1 MLKVDVFLLH
11 ICRILHL
18 AIIHEEE
25 FIAQQLIQLFPKNV
39 LDIQNNLY
47 QVSLTS
53 LFLTTSSFYWNF
65 LLPSGFLSVVILFLE
80 TLPLFLF
87 VLLEKRCSSLWADW
101 ERRHCGW
108 FQWQLFRGFE
118 WKIPSSNSCRNRIT
132 ESGSLYGSGWRN
144 YFSLSTY
151 QTISWFVQE
160 PKWNWAKSHLLK
172 VKN

>member
-87 VLLEKRCSSLWADW
+87 VLLEKLCSSL
-101 ERRHCGW
+101 
-108 FQWQLFRGFE
+108 
-118 WKIPSSNSCRNRIT
+118 
-132 ESGSLYGSGWRN
+132 
-144 YFSLSTY
+144 
-151 QTISWFVQE
+151 
-160 PKWNWAKSHLLK
+160 
-172 VKN
+172 